1 MKALHKIIAVGMGI
15 QSFIGAICL
24 IIIVGLISVSIVLRY
39 LFNSPLAWTEEFITF
54 VFIWLSFFGAG
65 VVAAKRR
72 HVAVDFITDKFTERQ
87 KYFVQLVCTLL
98 IMTLMAVMFVS
109 TIYLLPTLR
118 HVTVS
123 LRIPRYYYNIP
134 ILVVSLYMF
143 LVYLED
149 LILLVRPGSGGGAVS
164 GAAGAQPESETDK

>member
-1 MKALHKIIAVGMGI
+1 MKALRTTIDIGMRI
-15 QSFIGAICL
+15 QSVIGAICL
-24 IIIVGLISVSIVLRY
+24 IIIVGLITVSIVLRY

-72 HVAVDFITDKFTERQ
+72 HVAVDFITGMFSPRQ
-87 KYFVQLVCTLL
+87 KQVVEVAATVMVMTLL
-98 IMTLMAVMFVS
+98 AVMAVS
-109 TIYLLPTLR
+109 TVALLPTLR

-123 LRIPRYYYNIP
+123 LRIPRYFYNIP
-134 ILVVSLYMF
+134 VLIVSVYMF

-149 LILLVRPGSGGGAVS
+149 LLMLLVPQLAASSGRKREGA
-164 GAAGAQPESETDK
+164 E

>member
-1 MKALHKIIAVGMGI
+1 MKALRTIISVGMRI
-15 QSFIGAICL
+15 QSVVGALCL
-24 IIIVGLISVSIVLRY
+24 IVIVGLISVSIVLRY
-39 LFNSPLAWTEEFITF
+39 LFNSPVAWTEEFITF

-72 HVAVDFITDKFTERQ
+72 HVAVDFLTGYFSPEQ
-87 KYFVQLVCTLL
+87 KRAAGIAVTVMVMALL
-98 IMTLMAVMFVS
+98 AVMAVS
-109 TIYLLPTLR
+109 TIALLPTLR

-134 ILVVSLYMF
+134 ILITSVYMF

-149 LILLVRPGSGGGAVS
+149 LLALLKPRPAAEKEGG
-164 GAAGAQPESETDK
+164 E

>member
-1 MKALHKIIAVGMGI
+1 MKALRTVIDIGMRVQSVVG
-15 QSFIGAICL
+15 ALCL
-24 IIIVGLISVSIVLRY
+24 IVIVGLITVSIVLRY
-39 LFNSPLAWTEEFITF
+39 LFNSPVAWTEEFITF

-72 HVAVDFITDKFTERQ
+72 HVAVDFITGIFTPRQ
-87 KYFVQLVCTLL
+87 KRIVEFAVTVLVMALL
-98 IMTLMAVMFVS
+98 AVMAVS
-109 TIYLLPTLR
+109 TVALLPTLR

-134 ILVVSLYMF
+134 ILITSVYMF

-149 LILLVRPGSGGGAVS
+149 LLLLLGKGE
-164 GAAGAQPESETDK
+164 AA